1 MPRLRLTSENS
12 TGGSNG
18 PDGTLNL
25 ATRVTCSVSG
35 AKFNAFVFR
44 FGGTSGTVEYALWD
58 TATGAVVP
66 GTHMT
71 GVSVVS
77 GWNRTDLPTPVELV
91 AGREYEIAVFMGG
104 VVNFWQ
110 ATSHFSS
117 PKVRGPLTY
126 SGSRFTY
133 SATFTRPTSS
143 SNTFYYIDGEIEVAS
158 TKTFTGST
166 GTWAFTYANEAALLA
181 AGWSFTSPGGTNTAA
196 PTETYTGTGVQI
208 PLTATSILS
217 GSLPANTLF
226 RNLPADWRSI
236 QLKMLFSPT
245 GSADAGKHAG
255 IGLMMADNDFMH
267 FRIDYAGQPLFA
279 TKSVGDL
286 VGGGNDLDQRGYDLR
301 SWPTPRWLRIDRHE
315 DGHLTVLWS
324 LNGTDWLTTYKD
336 PANLTLATYRDNIDA
351 NVMFITGGGGTGLN
365 YTVQEVTIAGDPT
378 PPPEVG
384 KLMVNGAPATLIVNG
399 DVVSAAY
406 MDGQQ
411 VYVPTMAGEY
421 VGFTVKGVSLRPE
434 IELAPGST
442 AQCYWTLSDNKVFA
456 TGLTPSVDFEVYA
469 EQEVRLFVTDGGVS
483 AFDQVTVLNLG
494 YDNLEDPGI
503 YGPGAAYNH
512 PPQPVTAITNLQA
525 LTGLTMFMAA
535 HSTLDTIDFSGMAD
549 LLFIECFHAEI
560 QAVDLTGCTS
570 LQRLCLESCRVS
582 YLDLN
587 PVAATLLDLRGAV
600 QRYVGGTLDLEP
612 MGAELPNLYHYC
624 VRDQGLT
631 YTIPNE
637 LMPALEQ
644 RWDWF
649 TGRTFID
656 TPVPPLLTSYMTQGN
671 AYPQSIVDAIL
682 VSLDT
687 NNAPA
692 PAGGWARLVDLSGSA
707 APSAT
712 GNAAKTSLIGK
723 GWTVTTA

>member
-1 MPRLRLTSENS
+1 MPKLRLTSENS

-18 PDGTLNL
+18 TDGTLNL
-25 ATRVTCSVSG
+25 ATRVTCSASG
-35 AKFNAFVFR
+35 AFFNAFVFR

-66 GTHMT
+66 GTHLT

-77 GWNRTDLPTPVELV
+77 GWNRTDLPAPVALV
-91 AGREYEIAVFMGG
+91 PGREYEIAVFMGG

-117 PKVRGPLTY
+117 PKVRGPLTF
-126 SGSRFTY
+126 SGSRFLY
-133 SATFTRPTSS
+133 SATFARPTSS
-143 SNTFYYIDGEIEVAS
+143 SNTFYYIDGEFDVPTS
-158 TKTFTGST
+158 KTFTGTDGSWT
-166 GTWAFTYANEAALLA
+166 FDYANEAALLA
-181 AGWSFTSPGGTNTAA
+181 DGWTFTSPGAVDTTAG
-196 PTETYTGTGVQI
+196 TETYTGTGVQF
-208 PLTATSILS
+208 PLTSTSILS

-226 RNLPADWRSI
+226 RALPEDWRSI
-236 QLKMLFSPT
+236 QLKMLFAPT
-245 GSADAGKHAG
+245 GSGDVGKHAG
-255 IGLMMADNDFMH
+255 LGLMMADNDFMH
-267 FRIDYAGQPLFA
+267 FRIDYAGQPLLA

-301 SWPTPRWLRIDRHE
+301 SWPTARWLRIDRE
-315 DGHLTVLWS
+315 LDGHLTVLWS
-324 LNGTDWLTTYKD
+324 LNGVDWLTTYKD
-336 PANLTLATYRDNIDA
+336 SANLTLATYNENIDA
-351 NVMFITGGGGTGLN
+351 DTFFITGGGGTGLN
-365 YTVQEVTIAGDPT
+365 YTVQEVIVAGEPT
-378 PPPEVG
+378 PPAEVG
-384 KLMVNGAPATLIVNG
+384 SLVANGAPATLIVDG

-406 MDGQQ
+406 MDGEQ

-421 VGFTVKGVSLRPE
+421 VAFSVAGVSFRPE
-434 IELAPGST
+434 IELAGGST
-442 AQCYWTLSDNKVFA
+442 AQCYWTLEDNRVFA
-456 TGLTPSVDFEVYA
+456 TGLTPSVDLEVYQ
-469 EQEVRLFVTDGGVS
+469 EREVRLFVTDGGVS
-483 AFDQVTVLNLG
+483 AFADVTVLNLG

-549 LLFIECFHAEI
+549 LLFIECFHAEV

-600 QRYVGGTLDLEP
+600 QRHIGGTLELEP
-612 MGAELPNLYHYC
+612 MGSELPNLYHYC

-631 YTIPNE
+631 YTIPND

-671 AYPQSIVDAIL
+671 AYPQAVVNAIL

-692 PAGGWARLVDLSGSA
+692 PGGWARLVDLSGSA
-707 APSAT
+707 APSGAGST
-712 GNAAKTSLIGK
+712 AKTSLIGK